1 MLRPCLLN
9 RTNSTLCS
17 VGYCDLWD
25 RGYNDM
31 SLSVYKIMWGVG
43 KASATVAIL
52 WCFRNLRP
60 LPPNLYLLNQNQKFM
75 KRTLRLTVM
84 MLLAII
90 ASVNKA
96 YGQEQVHV
104 VNSVAEAKLLNDGD
118 SVCLVVD
125 GAICPDHYE
134 GIIRDETGAIPT
146 DGQNYYWY
154 TNPSYKYGETVMLT
168 GYQYKG
174 FFRGRISMENPYLPK
189 IYNLTYEGEIDKTKI
204 GITDEPIAKR
214 ITMAEYWDNVGDAVI
229 IEDTGIKC
237 YFEWNWMFNRE
248 QPFEIHSKAWVRGY
262 VWPSENG
269 EELIKI
275 REYYP
280 ILCTIHNDTDGLAD
294 YEFYKKNPSE
304 WGEGNLQCIGIE
316 RHFEANKWYTIYTPI
331 SIQGV
336 KREVAKFVSFEN
348 GILNFEK
355 INYLNP
361 YTPLLVKFESDVTYY
376 EYETP
381 NPIKA
386 DSMTVVKGGDY
397 NFVGTFKQVQPKSGS
412 YYLTEGN
419 VIKPL
424 APGGIIKPFRCF
436 FEPNTPNVARARAIS
451 IDGMTTAI
459 EDVEW
464 GEGNPFLTPIDNRIY
479 TVSGQYVG
487 DDLNALPKGVYLV
500 NGKKIIK

>member
-1 MLRPCLLN
+1 
-9 RTNSTLCS
+9 
-17 VGYCDLWD
+17 
-25 RGYNDM
+25 
-31 SLSVYKIMWGVG
+31 
-43 KASATVAIL
+43 
-52 WCFRNLRP
+52 
-60 LPPNLYLLNQNQKFM
+60 M
-75 KRTLRLTVM
+75 KRTLHLTVT
-84 MLLAII
+84 MLLVMI
-90 ASVNKA
+90 ASVNGA

-104 VNSVAEAKLLNDGD
+104 VNSVAEAKQLNDGD

-125 GAICPDHYE
+125 GALCPDHYE
-134 GIIRDETGAIPT
+134 GLIRDETGVIPT
-146 DGQNYYWY
+146 DGIDLWEH
-154 TNPSYKYGETVMLT
+154 TNRVYEMWTGYKYT
-168 GYQYKG
+168 GSFKG
-174 FFRGRISMENPYLPK
+174 RVSKANPYLTK
-189 IYNLTYEGEIDKTKI
+189 LYNLTFEGAVDTS
-204 GITDEPIAKR
+204 GRPWDDQPIAKR
-214 ITMAEYWDNVGDAVI
+214 ITLAEYWDNVGDAVI
-229 IEDTGIKC
+229 VEDTGIRC
-237 YFEWNWMFNRE
+237 FFEWNWLFNRE
-248 QPFEIHSKAWVRGY
+248 QPFEIHSKAWIRGF
-262 VWPSENG
+262 VWPSETG

-275 REYYP
+275 REYHP
-280 ILCTIHNDTDGLAD
+280 ILCTIHNDTDGLTD
-294 YEFYKKNPSE
+294 YEYYNKRPSE
-304 WGEGNLQCIGIE
+304 WGDGNLQYMGIE

-381 NPIKA
+381 YPINA

-397 NFVGTFKQVQPKSGS
+397 NFVGTFKPVQPKNGS

-419 VIKPL
+419 IIKPL
-424 APGGIIKPFRCF
+424 ASGGTIKPFRCF
-436 FEPNTPNVARARAIS
+436 FEPNTPNVAHARAIS

-487 DDLNALPKGVYLV
+487 DDLDALPKGVYLV